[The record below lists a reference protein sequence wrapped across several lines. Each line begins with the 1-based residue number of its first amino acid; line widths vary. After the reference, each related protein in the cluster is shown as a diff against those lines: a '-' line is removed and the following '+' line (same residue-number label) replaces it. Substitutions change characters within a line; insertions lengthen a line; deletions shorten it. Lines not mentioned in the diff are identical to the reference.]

1 MIELLLNT
9 VKLLAAKETREASSS
24 MLEMIRKTPEWQRD
38 ICTLTLRVDSSNK
51 ELTHL
56 IRTLCV
62 EKLANLNYDSGIVNN
77 FQTSYIEL
85 VANAFEHGCSKNK
98 EDPVEIE
105 TDITKAYVTLR
116 VKNAKNA
123 RWNFSSTFQSAVTKL
138 ENYPKSPRGRGLA
151 LVNWIADEFEG
162 QEDNQTVKAVFYKD
176 CVELET
182 FEFQSFT
189 FLRLKS
195 GLFNPSCSRRIEKL
209 ALSKLHLHHNLIL
222 DLSLWKHVGPTIIQ
236 TMILHLENVYE
247 NQGRKFIVVASQID
261 VPGASM
267 AHSWQE
273 ALGLIDSSNLLSEM
287 EKVIPKTAEIR
298 ANFLEK
304 IQLPPNK

>member
-9 VKLLAAKETREASSS
+9 VKLLAAKETREVGSSV
-24 MLEMIRKTPEWQRD
+24 LEAIRKTPDWQRD
-38 ICTLTLRVDSSNK
+38 ICTITLRVDSANK

-62 EKLANLNYDSGIVNN
+62 EKLTNLNYDSRIVNS
-77 FQTSYIEL
+77 FQTSYTEL
-85 VANAFEHGCSKNK
+85 VANAFEHGCFKNK
-98 EDPVEIE
+98 EEPVEIE

-116 VKNAKNA
+116 VKNAKGMRWDFNSTLQNA
-123 RWNFSSTFQSAVTKL
+123 ITKL
-138 ENYPKSPRGRGLA
+138 QDSPKSPRGRGLA

-162 QEDNQTVKAVFYKD
+162 QGDNQTVKAVFYKD
-176 CVELET
+176 FVELET
-182 FEFQSFT
+182 FDFQNFT

-209 ALSKLHLHHNLIL
+209 ALSKLYLHYNLIL

-236 TMILHLENVYE
+236 TMILHLENIYE
-247 NQGRKFIVVASQID
+247 NQGRKFIVIASEIE

-267 AHSWQE
+267 VRTRQE
-273 ALGLIDSSNLLSEM
+273 ALELLNSSNLLQEM
-287 EKVIPKTAEIR
+287 ERTIPETAKIR

-304 IQLPPNK
+304 IQLPPN